1 MSRCQSSRRPISSC
15 TSSLLPTDT
24 VTAVAPSDSAR
35 AASETVRRSVPVAHG
50 NACTRMSDEMPVPRA
65 ARIRWAMLSQSWAVN
80 IMSAM
85 KASMPATPATS
96 TMLGWLNT

>member
-1 MSRCQSSRRPISSC
+1 ME
-15 TSSLLPTDT
+15 PTDT
-24 VTAVAPSDSAR
+24 VTAVAPSARAR
-35 AASETVRRSVPVAHG
+35 AASDTVRRSAPVAQG
-50 NACTRMSDEMPVPRA
+50 NACTRIRGEIPVPLA

-80 IMSAM
+80 IISAM